1 MESGTIFAQTQR
13 LILRSFRE
21 GDLRDLFEYVSD
33 EKVVAFEPY
42 RPMTLEEARESLRW
56 RMGTEEM
63 IAVELKSARK
73 LIGNVYLG
81 KREFEALE
89 IGYVFNQ
96 NYWGAGYAAESC
108 QALVR
113 RAFSSGTHRIYG
125 ECDPANTRSW
135 KLLEALGFRREAHLR
150 RNVFFWK
157 DPEGRPIWKDTYVY
171 AKLDTDGKK

>member
-21 GDLRDLFEYVSD
+21 EDLRDLFEYVSD

-73 LIGNVYLG
+73 LIGNV
-81 KREFEALE
+81 
-89 IGYVFNQ
+89 
-96 NYWGAGYAAESC
+96 
-108 QALVR
+108 
-113 RAFSSGTHRIYG
+113 
-125 ECDPANTRSW
+125 
-135 KLLEALGFRREAHLR
+135 
-150 RNVFFWK
+150 
-157 DPEGRPIWKDTYVY
+157 
-171 AKLDTDGKK
+171 